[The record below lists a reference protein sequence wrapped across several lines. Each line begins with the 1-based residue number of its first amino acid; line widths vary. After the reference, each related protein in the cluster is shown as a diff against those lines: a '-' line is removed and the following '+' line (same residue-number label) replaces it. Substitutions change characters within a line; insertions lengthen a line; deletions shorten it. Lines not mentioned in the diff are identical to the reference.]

1 MNLNYEL
8 LQLYVNKKLVKRKD
22 FEVFLED
29 AQRLEIGI
37 RDYLMTKEIITENT
51 ELEALAEYYCMQIL
65 FLADLRR
72 DEALQLKEILRS
84 NRDIQRAVSGKK
96 QRFTCLLYDVF
107 GWHLTAKIV
116 RFCLNIRNR
125 RV

>member
-37 RDYLMTKEIITENT
+37 RDYLMTKEIITENILLT
-51 ELEALAEYYCMQIL
+51 QI
-65 FLADLRR
+65 
-72 DEALQLKEILRS
+72 
-84 NRDIQRAVSGKK
+84 
-96 QRFTCLLYDVF
+96 T
-107 GWHLTAKIV
+107 
-116 RFCLNIRNR
+116 
-125 RV
+125 